1 MLAINFSD
9 FEKNIYN
16 KVTKILTENM
26 RGKKGVSL
34 FALIGRQRQMASSLV
49 AALEGWRDKESLSD
63 VFLWEDFGLSS
74 ELSSGDKISKVE
86 QMDEDLIS
94 INSNDIALL
103 EQEDSK
109 YYKLMEWLT
118 NSHKE
123 KVIIFSFYRG
133 TLAYL
138 ERRLSKDGFKTCLIM
153 GGQNKDRD
161 KILEEFRSSRG
172 PNILLSSEVGSE
184 GIDLQFCRVVIN
196 FDLPWNPMKLEQRIG
211 RVDRLGQ
218 NAERISI
225 INLVVEETIEDRVL
239 MRLYERIDIFKES
252 IGDLE
257 EILGDINE
265 EFLLDLYN
273 PDLSDIEKEKRAET
287 RELAIQNSRRNQR
300 DVEDQA
306 INLVGFSDY
315 LLEAV
320 NTSQKLGRWLAPEEL
335 FSLVEDFFGLFYPGT
350 TINQTDEEKFIYKI
364 ELSSDAKLRLSN
376 FVSKNPYRQTHLNKS
391 GGPIKCSF
399 DPRKSEKDRKDLELI
414 DPTHPLVRWVVDEYS
429 ISEQSLHPAI
439 CIEVEHNKVDLP
451 VGSYAFATQKWT
463 FSGFRSESKIAFA
476 AKDFKKNLLLD
487 RLDAE
492 KLVVLASR
500 EGKGISTKSLDDTF
514 FGRPLQSYNELAV

>member
-1 MLAINFSD
+1 M
-9 FEKNIYN
+9 
-16 KVTKILTENM
+16 
-26 RGKKGVSL
+26 
-34 FALIGRQRQMASSLV
+34 
-49 AALEGWRDKESLSD
+49 
-63 VFLWEDFGLSS
+63 
-74 ELSSGDKISKVE
+74 
-86 QMDEDLIS
+86 
-94 INSNDIALL
+94 
-103 EQEDSK
+103 
-109 YYKLMEWLT
+109 
-118 NSHKE
+118 
-123 KVIIFSFYRG
+123 IIFSFYRG

-138 ERRLSKDGFKTCLIM
+138 ERRLNKDGFKTCLIM

-161 KILEEFRSSRG
+161 KILEEFRSSKG

-273 PDLSDIEKEKRAET
+273 PDLSDIEKEQRAET

-335 FSLVEDFFGLFYPGT
+335 YSLVEDFFGLFYSGT
-350 TINQTDEEKFIYKI
+350 TINQINKEKFIYEI
-364 ELSSDAKLRLSN
+364 EMSSDAKLRLSN
-376 FVSKNPYRQTHLNKS
+376 FVSKNPYRQTRLNKS

-429 ISEQSLHPAI
+429 LSEQNLHPAI

-463 FSGFRSESKIAFA
+463 FSGFRSESTIAFA
-476 AKDFKKNLLLD
+476 AKDF
-487 RLDAE
+487 
-492 KLVVLASR
+492 
-500 EGKGISTKSLDDTF
+500 
-514 FGRPLQSYNELAV
+514 